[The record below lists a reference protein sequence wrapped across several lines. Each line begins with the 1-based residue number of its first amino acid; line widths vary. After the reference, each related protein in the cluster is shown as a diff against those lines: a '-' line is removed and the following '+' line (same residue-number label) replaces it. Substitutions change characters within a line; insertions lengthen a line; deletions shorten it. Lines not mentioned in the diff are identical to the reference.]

1 MSINLKIERY
11 IEKGVNEE
19 VIIHNSIYIF
29 HSFRGHKKD
38 LFHLNYNTL
47 CIIYLHLFYY
57 SKHFNYSETLPYCVL
72 IIYLTVLTFLYI
84 SCYSHALNKLN
95 CSAVIIYFIM
105 FLFYYMQCIREILFL
120 LHLINSFTTL
130 HFFAS
135 ICLRFL
141 GEFFSLEQ
149 NTLPLLYFFGKR
161 ITIKTY
167 FAIPFYQITMFRAS
181 WEGFRFLS

>member
-1 MSINLKIERY
+1 MMALVKLLSVQSKLDFIQQKTRPQGLGLIYHHKACLQLYMSINLKIERY

-57 SKHFNYSETLPYCVL
+57 IKHFNYSETLPYCVL

-84 SCYSHALNKLN
+84 SFYSHALNQLN

-130 HFFAS
+130 HFFCKHLSAVS
-135 ICLRFL
+135 
-141 GEFFSLEQ
+141 G
-149 NTLPLLYFFGKR
+149 R
-161 ITIKTY
+161 I
-167 FAIPFYQITMFRAS
+167 FVS
-181 WEGFRFLS
+181 